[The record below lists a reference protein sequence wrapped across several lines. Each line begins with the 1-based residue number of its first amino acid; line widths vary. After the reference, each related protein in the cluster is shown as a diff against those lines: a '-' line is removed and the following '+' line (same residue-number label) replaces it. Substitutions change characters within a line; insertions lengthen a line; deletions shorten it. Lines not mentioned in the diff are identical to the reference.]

1 MTEQTLTSGELNRS
15 TLTRQLLLDR
25 AVLPGLQAQLSQPPY
40 IGLWT
45 RLRSFAHAELTQLL
59 ENRKRKA
66 GTPTSPIVRE
76 SLAILTH
83 PCKFAPYAA
92 MASAFDTQCTPQ
104 KSIAGTACWP

>member
-45 RLRSFAHAELTQLL
+45 RLRSFAHAEL
-59 ENRKRKA
+59 
-66 GTPTSPIVRE
+66 
-76 SLAILTH
+76 
-83 PCKFAPYAA
+83 
-92 MASAFDTQCTPQ
+92 
-104 KSIAGTACWP
+104 